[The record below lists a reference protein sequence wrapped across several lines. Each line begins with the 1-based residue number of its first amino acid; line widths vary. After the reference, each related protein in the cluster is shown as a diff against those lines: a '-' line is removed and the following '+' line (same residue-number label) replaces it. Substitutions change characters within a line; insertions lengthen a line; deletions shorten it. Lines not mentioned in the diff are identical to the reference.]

1 MKKVLVT
8 VAMILGVSTFATFAQ
23 EVTPPVTENATEAT
37 APQDEFVKMDPS
49 ALPQSLV
56 EKLAVTNEGASV
68 KEAYVKETEGKK
80 IYKLV
85 LVTTDEQELTVILD
99 ENGEPVKE

>member
-1 MKKVLVT
+1 MFHFIRIGTNNGEVESEHQ
-8 VAMILGVSTFATFAQ
+8 ILIMRFCGMLSDIQF
-23 EVTPPVTENATEAT
+23 TEKFFEAY
-37 APQDEFVKMDPS
+37 PS

-56 EKLAVTNEGASV
+56 EKLAATNEGASV